1 MYQKLYITIKGE
13 EMINNVNELTGK
25 EWLHNA
31 INFWTMDSDDIEAI
45 YDKIKGFC
53 YKDRTQVGYIKN
65 IDDIIVKSADF
76 TFNFV
81 KSIHDAEESLKVI
94 YMGQKKSYH
103 IIFLENEFVQENFIF
118 PFFTKNLI
126 KYDVEYRGKIVVSNR
141 ENDKIYYMLVFLKT
155 CEDEIVET
163 TIDYPVSVKKNLE
176 KPYIIDTRS
185 KMDKIGLKHPAPFS
199 YIDIEKICRIN
210 DIRNK
215 NILDPFLGVGS
226 TIIGAYKENDVI
238 GIELNPEYVDLTY
251 ERLDFLGIN
260 EALNKS
266 KIVCG
271 NSLLEVKNINE
282 KFDVV
287 ITSPPYFNILKNKTS
302 GVRTDSSQS
311 RQGVEYYSES
321 KEDIG
326 NCDNYSEYLKS
337 IKSLFED
344 INVKMNEN
352 GEVYLIISDFT
363 INKKETDI
371 HSDCVRVLNEAGY
384 VYCGTSYIL
393 QNQKAIYPFGYPH
406 KIVLNHIYQ
415 YIIKFRKEQLK

>member
-1 MYQKLYITIKGE
+1 
-13 EMINNVNELTGK
+13 MINNVNVLTGK

-31 INFWTMDSDDIEAI
+31 VNFWTMESDSIEAV
-45 YDKIKGFC
+45 YEKVKSFC
-53 YKDRTQVGYIKN
+53 YKDRTQAGYVKN
-65 IDDIIVKSADF
+65 IDQISIKTADF
-76 TFNFV
+76 TFNFI
-81 KSIHDAEESLKVI
+81 KSMQDAEKVLKLI
-94 YMGQKKSYH
+94 YIGQKKSYH
-103 IIFLENEFVQENFIF
+103 VIFLENEFIGGNFII

-126 KYDVEYRGKIVVSNR
+126 KFDVEYRGKIVVSNKK
-141 ENDKIYYMLVFLKT
+141 NSKIYYMLIFLKT
-155 CEDEIVET
+155 NEDEIVDA
-163 TIDYPVSVKKNLE
+163 IVDYPFSVKKELE
-176 KPYIIDTRS
+176 ETYIIDSRS

-199 YIDIEKICRIN
+199 YIDIEKICKIN
-210 DIRNK
+210 NIKNK

-226 TIIGAYKENDVI
+226 TIIGSYKDNNII

-251 ERLDFLGIN
+251 ERFEFLGIN
-260 EALNKS
+260 DALNKS
-266 KIVCG
+266 KIICG
-271 NSLLEVKNINE
+271 NSLVEIQNINQ
-282 KFDVV
+282 KIDVV

-326 NCDNYSEYLKS
+326 NCDNYLEYLKA
-337 IKSLFED
+337 IESLFAD
-344 INVKMNEN
+344 INVKMSAN

-371 HSDCVRVLNEAGY
+371 HSDCVRSLNNAGY
-384 VYCGTSYIL
+384 IYCGTSYIL

-415 YIIKFRKEQLK
+415 YIIKFKKEQPK